1 MKHAQSSTGGLLFQP
16 HEWRTSKQIASFFS
30 ILSKSQRAKSVEGGT
45 ESFDSEDEEPI
56 NQDKPLQALQLIVET
71 QVQADHPILFQ
82 GHNFCQLTEQGK
94 LGKLRLHFIKESLFR
109 VSGGNHGSKN
119 KEGYVC
125 CHSTQI
131 YRNPP
136 FKEL

>member
-1 MKHAQSSTGGLLFQP
+1 MVYYSRP
-16 HEWRTSKQIASFFS
+16 HEWRTSKQIASFFY

-56 NQDKPLQALQLIVET
+56 NQDKPLQALQLILET

-82 GHNFCQLTEQGK
+82 GHNFCQLTEQGN
-94 LGKLRLHFIKESLFR
+94 LGKPPARCIKESLFR
-109 VSGGNHGSKN
+109 VSAGNYWGKN

-125 CHSTQI
+125 CRSTQI
-131 YRNPP
+131 HRNPP
-136 FKEL
+136 LKEL